1 MKTFTPRPGEIKQDW
16 YVIDATDLT
25 LGRLCTKVASI
36 LRGKNKPYFSP
47 NIDTGDYVII
57 VNADKVA
64 LTGSKA
70 LQKMYK
76 DYSGYPGGLKET
88 TYKRMVTKKP
98 EDIITRAVKGMLP
111 KGPIGSTMISKL
123 KVYAGSNHP
132 HGAQKPATLS

>member
-16 YVIDATDLT
+16 YVIDASDLT

-47 NIDTGDYVII
+47 NLDTGDYVVII
-57 VNADKVA
+57 NAEKVA

-88 TYKRMVTKKP
+88 PYKRMVVSKP
-98 EDIITRAVKGMLP
+98 EDIITRAIKGMLP
-111 KGPIGSTMISKL
+111 KGPIGSKMISKL
-123 KVYAGSNHP
+123 KVYAGNQHP